1 MRDKISW
8 FHKVYKRWYDYTHT
22 EIYVSWDWLKKLV
35 CKEMEN
41 IDKREAKLI
50 DKEKRLNALEEELN
64 NKKYTIQDIERWEKK
79 KERMIEPPL
88 KKWRIFNWLK

>member
-1 MRDKISW
+1 
-8 FHKVYKRWYDYTHT
+8 
-22 EIYVSWDWLKKLV
+22 
-35 CKEMEN
+35 MEN

-88 KKWRIFNWLK
+88 KKWRIFN